1 MVHFISQAVE
11 NFRCYNVVLKFATI
25 PPASLLN
32 VADNFSHKFSQE
44 DSQIILN
51 EEKNF
56 EYDVDLLNSFIM
68 SVNIHGTRTVRW
80 DKDLVKIHF
89 KRRGTNKKLKKVVH
103 YRYVDLYDGFHLHMS
118 LSELWFNVVCDS
130 IYRDLTCAVTNENGV
145 VEEED
150 LGVVDNEDL
159 GVVEEV
165 LDIVDE
171 MAENDGWDFKRIV

>member
-1 MVHFISQAVE
+1 
-11 NFRCYNVVLKFATI
+11 
-25 PPASLLN
+25 
-32 VADNFSHKFSQE
+32 
-44 DSQIILN
+44 
-51 EEKNF
+51 
-56 EYDVDLLNSFIM
+56 M
-68 SVNIHGTRTVRW
+68 SVNIINGTRTVRW
-80 DKDLVKIHF
+80 DKNLVKIHS

-103 YRYVDLYDGFHLHMS
+103 YIYVDLYDGFHPHMS

-150 LGVVDNEDL
+150 LGVV
-159 GVVEEV
+159 EEV